1 MSTRDRLEQRL
12 PSRLEELAAP
22 RTPSYFDDVIST
34 TARTRQRPGWSFPER
49 WLPVSVLTDRLATAP
64 RAPMR
69 ALAVAALLLLALA
82 AIILVAGGSRQSNVP
97 APFGV
102 AGNGRIAWIDASGSI
117 VAAGEGDAAP
127 SVLVQGPGILQFL
140 SRRTARVSRSSGAG
154 ISELTSW
161 CPPPTGRTLSS

>member
-22 RTPSYFDDVIST
+22 RTPSYFDDVIHQ

-69 ALAVAALLLLALA
+69 AVE
-82 AIILVAGGSRQSNVP
+82 AGLRRP
-97 APFGV
+97 E
-102 AGNGRIAWIDASGSI
+102 RDAQRDRDVGHRH
-117 VAAGEGDAAP
+117 P
-127 SVLVQGPGILQFL
+127 
-140 SRRTARVSRSSGAG
+140 
-154 ISELTSW
+154 
-161 CPPPTGRTLSS
+161 